1 MKSEFNIAFLLWN
14 ELWKCKSIDLFNI
27 FRKIDEPVV
36 FCCSNIDASQNSSTI
51 IDGLVN
57 GHAYRKLIKF
67 ITEFKSPSELLA
79 KVNDPNKS
87 LLLIENVELKNGN
100 FVRLVKIRN
109 PWGKKEWN
117 DRWSDGSPEW
127 NMVKDSEKQRLKYKT
142 KNDGDFW
149 MTFQGQARF
158 QVQRSFMIRPFCNA
172 ITYSSS
178 YITGI

>member
-1 MKSEFNIAFLLWN
+1 M
-14 ELWKCKSIDLFNI
+14 
-27 FRKIDEPVV
+27 
-36 FCCSNIDASQNSSTI
+36 
-51 IDGLVN
+51 
-57 GHAYRKLIKF
+57 
-67 ITEFKSPSELLA
+67 LA

-87 LLLIENVELKNGN
+87 LLLIENVELINGN

-158 QVQRSFMIRPFCNA
+158 QVQQSFMIRPFS
-172 ITYSSS
+172 YSDRK
-178 YITGI
+178 